1 MAYDYV
7 TALRLLNN
15 ESWSQL
21 SVKQKISV
29 LQSVEYNEAIKARRL
44 PCNIVGKTIP
54 NSSNGSTLGY
64 FDTESKD
71 IIINTNQLVPGSKYG
86 DNYKEHLDTVL
97 HEGRHAYQDQCING
111 LHLGEQQELVDKW
124 NNDYKSYVEPNE
136 ENIEKYKEQLIE
148 KDAEAYADYKKLGVE
163 KDKLYMERNDLV
175 NAKKQMLE
183 RDLSN
188 YRQQKINLLEQ
199 KKSLLQQYSNAG
211 ENGDSDGHHS
221 DISNKRAMISSQ
233 MNNNVENKES
243 DGQSRTLN
251 YDNNESK
258 QEKAYT
264 RSLHR

>member
-1 MAYDYV
+1 MAYDYE

-15 ESWSQL
+15 ENWSRL
-21 SVKQKISV
+21 NVEQKLSV

-44 PCNIVGKTIP
+44 PCNIVGKAIP
-54 NSSNGSTLGY
+54 DSSNGTTLGY
-64 FDTESKD
+64 FDTESKE
-71 IIINTNQLVPGSKYG
+71 IIINTSQLISGSKYG
-86 DNYKEHLDTVL
+86 DDYKEHLDTVL

-111 LHLGEQQELVDKW
+111 LHLGEQQELVDRW
-124 NNDYKSYVEPNE
+124 NNDYKSYITPDEGGE
-136 ENIEKYKEQLIE
+136 YKEQLIE
-148 KDAEAYADYKKLGVE
+148 KDAKAYADYKKIGVE

-175 NAKKQMLE
+175 NAKKEMIE

-211 ENGDSDGHHS
+211 ENGDSDGQHS
-221 DISNKRAMISSQ
+221 NISNKRVMISSQ
-233 MNNNVENKES
+233 MNSNTENRES
-243 DGQSRTLN
+243 DTQSRTLN
-251 YDNNESK
+251 YDSNESE